1 METYYTTEQVAK
13 KLQVHRMTILRYIKA
28 KRLNAVKLGKVYRI
42 SEKDL
47 STFIKDNQTI
57 LFRPPII
64 GHSEEI

>member
-42 SEKDL
+42 SEKDIMI
-47 STFIKDNQTI
+47 FIKENQTV
-57 LFRPPII
+57 
-64 GHSEEI
+64 